1 MATIDTAE
9 RVSTDTSVG
18 GHTIGATRYDVEAGR
33 GLNLLVLHCVHYHPV
48 EGVDV
53 LPNEV
58 LKHDECLHQKI
69 LQRDSMAVRQPTQEE
84 GEHSSQ

>member
-1 MATIDTAE
+1 MGTKEGTEYLSRHLRTQVQHLCHQLQWKQD
-9 RVSTDTSVG
+9 
-18 GHTIGATRYDVEAGR
+18 AGCS
-33 GLNLLVLHCVHYHPV
+33 LDLLVLHRVHYHPV

-69 LQRDSMAVRQPTQEE
+69 LQ
-84 GEHSSQ
+84 

>member
-1 MATIDTAE
+1 MAE

-18 GHTIGATRYDVEAGR
+18 GHTTGATRYDVEAGR